1 MDDTNAPLAQNRRR
15 LALSVGENAV
25 FDGWGEAAVDSASAA
40 AGVDPAVA
48 RLAFPT
54 DQAGMIAA
62 YVEAVDEALVAAFP
76 PETIAAMRV
85 SARIRALVVKR
96 LELMAPAR
104 EAVRRALAI
113 LAMPQNLPTA
123 ARLGWRSADTMWR
136 LAGDVATDF
145 NHYSKR
151 AILGSIYTATLLV
164 WIDDDSE
171 GIADTLAFLDR
182 RLAGVGRFE
191 KTKAQWLGSSDRRP
205 SLARFVGRLRYPP
218 R

>member
-1 MDDTNAPLAQNRRR
+1 MDDTNAPLAQIRRR

-62 YVEAVDEALVAAFP
+62 YVEAIDEALVAAFP

-96 LELMAPAR
+96 LEMMAPAR

>member
-1 MDDTNAPLAQNRRR
+1 MDDATTPLAQIRRR
-15 LALSVGENAV
+15 LALFVGENAV
-25 FDGWGEAAVDSASAA
+25 FDGWGAAAVDNAA
-40 AGVDPAVA
+40 AAIGVDPAVA

-54 DQAGMIAA
+54 DQAGMITA
-62 YVEAVDEALVAAFP
+62 YVEAIDEALVASFP
-76 PETIAAMRV
+76 PEAIGALRV

-104 EAVRRALAI
+104 EAVRRGMAI

-123 ARLGWRSADTMWR
+123 AKLGWRSADNMWR
-136 LAGDVATDF
+136 LAGDTATDF

-164 WIDDDSE
+164 WIDDDSPGMAE
-171 GIADTLAFLDR
+171 TLAFLDR
-182 RLAGVGRFE
+182 RLAEVGRFE

-218 R
+218 H

>member
-1 MDDTNAPLAQNRRR
+1 MDNATTPLAQIRRR

-25 FDGWGEAAVDSASAA
+25 FDGWAEAAVDNAA
-40 AGVDPAVA
+40 AAIGVDPAVA

-54 DQAGMIAA
+54 DQAGMITA
-62 YVEAVDEALVAAFP
+62 YVEAIDEALVAALP
-76 PETIAAMRV
+76 PDTIGALRV

-104 EAVRRALAI
+104 EAVRRGMAI
-113 LAMPQNLPTA
+113 LALPQNLLTA
-123 ARLGWRSADTMWR
+123 AKLGWRSADNMWR
-136 LAGDVATDF
+136 LAGDTATDF

-151 AILGSIYTATLLV
+151 AILGSIYAATLLV

-171 GIADTLAFLDR
+171 GMAETIAFLDR

>member
-1 MDDTNAPLAQNRRR
+1 MDDTTAPLAQIRRR
-15 LALSVGENAV
+15 LALFVGENAV
-25 FDGWGEAAVDSASAA
+25 FDGWSAGAVDSAAA
-40 AGVDPAVA
+40 SLGVDPAVG
-48 RLAFPT
+48 RLAFPK

-62 YVEAVDEALVAAFP
+62 FVEAIDEALVAAFP

-85 SARIRALVVKR
+85 SARIRALVVQR

-123 ARLGWRSADTMWR
+123 AKLGWRSADTMWR
-136 LAGDVATDF
+136 LAGDTATDF

-151 AILGSIYTATLLV
+151 AILGSVYTATLLV

-171 GIADTLAFLDR
+171 GMAETLAFLDR

-191 KTKAQWLGSSDRRP
+191 KTKAQWLGSSNRRP

>member
-1 MDDTNAPLAQNRRR
+1 MDDTTAPLARIRRR
-15 LALSVGENAV
+15 LALCVGENAV
-25 FDGWGEAAVDSASAA
+25 FDGWSEAAVDSAAA
-40 AGVDPAVA
+40 AIGVDRAVA

-54 DQAGMIAA
+54 NQAGMIGA
-62 YVEAVDEALVAAFP
+62 YVEAIDEALVAAFP
-76 PETIAAMRV
+76 PDAIAAMRV
-85 SARIRALVVKR
+85 SARIRAILVKR

-104 EAVRRALAI
+104 EAVRRAMAI
-113 LAMPQNLPTA
+113 LAMPQNMPTA
-123 ARLGWRSADTMWR
+123 AKLGWRSADTMWR
-136 LAGDVATDF
+136 LAGDTATDF

-171 GIADTLAFLDR
+171 EIAETLAFLDR

-191 KTKAQWLGSSDRRP
+191 KVKAQWLGSSDRRP

-218 R
+218 H

>member
-1 MDDTNAPLAQNRRR
+1 MDDTTTPLARIRRS
-15 LALSVGENAV
+15 LALAVGENAV
-25 FDGWGEAAVDSASAA
+25 FDGWSDAAVGSAA
-40 AGVDPAVA
+40 AAVGVDPAVA
-48 RLAFPT
+48 RLAFPK

-62 YVEAVDEALVAAFP
+62 YVEAIDEALTAAFP
-76 PETIAAMRV
+76 PEAIAAMRV
-85 SARIRALVVKR
+85 SARIRAILVKR

-104 EAVRRALAI
+104 EAVRRAMAI
-113 LAMPQNLPTA
+113 LAMPQNMPRA
-123 ARLGWRSADTMWR
+123 ATLGWRSADMMWR
-136 LAGDVATDF
+136 LAGDTATDF

-171 GIADTLAFLDR
+171 RMAETLAFLDR

-191 KTKAQWLGSSDRRP
+191 KAKAQWLGSSDRRP

-218 R
+218 H